1 MTVKIDYDS
10 IPRSYRDYLDLMVS
24 EGEYL
29 AIDDEV
35 DWNLEIGAIIRRADE
50 TLSPSPIFNKVKD
63 CPGFRC
69 AELGFTK
76 SGTPGRPWARIA
88 PFVGAPLDDASRVG
102 GPDQRALEVALGPLA
117 IDPDLQLRLVQA
129 QVAVEVHQVA

>member
-1 MTVKIDYDS
+1 MKKLVFTAKEEIMTVKIDYDS

-35 DWNLEIGAIIRRADE
+35 DWNLEMGAICRYADE

-63 CPGFRC
+63 SPGFR
-69 AELGFTK
+69 AAGAL
-76 SGTPGRPWARIA
+76 PRAA
-88 PFVGAPLDDASRVG
+88 PSVGHGAGWHPT
-102 GPDQRALEVALGPLA
+102 LA
-117 IDPDLQLRLVQA
+117 HRSIPR
-129 QVAVEVHQVA
+129 

>member
-1 MTVKIDYDS
+1 MPVKVDYS
-10 IPRSYRDYLDLMVS
+10 TIPRSYRDYLELMQR
-24 EGEYL
+24 EGEFV

-50 TLSPSPIFNKVKD
+50 TLSPSPIFNRVKD

-69 AELGFTK
+69 AELGMTK

-88 PFVGAPLDDASRVG
+88 PFVGAPLDAT
-102 GPDQRALEVALGPLA
+102 L
-117 IDPDLQLRLVQA
+117 
-129 QVAVEVHQVA
+129 